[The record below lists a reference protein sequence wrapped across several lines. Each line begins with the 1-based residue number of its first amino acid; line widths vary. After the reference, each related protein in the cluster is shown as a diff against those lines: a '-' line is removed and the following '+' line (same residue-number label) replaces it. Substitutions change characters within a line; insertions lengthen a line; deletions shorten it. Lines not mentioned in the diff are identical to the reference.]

1 MSFADALDATRA
13 RIERFVDQR
22 SLAVALTLWGLT
34 IVVALFA
41 IVVFD
46 ARPAETGHAPPMWP
60 SSTSVHRAPGRYA
73 LVMTA
78 HPRCACT
85 RASLRELE
93 RLMARIGSQTDATV
107 VFVGGVPAG
116 GGDLHAAARGIAH
129 VDVLDDVGRTEAKRF
144 GAATSGSVALYDGE
158 GHLVYEGGLTA
169 SRGHEGESVGAAAIR
184 SRVLHA
190 DTRAAS
196 HASVFGC
203 RLPRGGGT

>member
-1 MSFADALDATRA
+1 MSFADVVSATRA
-13 RIERFVDQR
+13 RVERFIDQR
-22 SLAVALTLWGLT
+22 SLAVALTLWGLI
-34 IVVALFA
+34 IVVALA
-41 IVVFD
+41 VVVVFD
-46 ARPAETGHAPPMWP
+46 AQPAETSHAPAMWP
-60 SSTSVHRAPGRYA
+60 SSTSLRRSPGRYT

-93 RLMARIGSQTDATV
+93 RLMARIGSRTDATV
-107 VFVGGVPAG
+107 VFVGGVRSG
-116 GGDLHAAARGIAH
+116 TGDLHATARGISN
-129 VDVLDDVGRTEAKRF
+129 VEVFDDVGRTEAKQF
-144 GAATSGSVALYDGE
+144 GAVTSGSVALYDVDGR
-158 GHLVYEGGLTA
+158 LVYEGGLTA
-169 SRGHEGESVGAAAIR
+169 ARGHEGASLGASAIR